1 MGLGEWINE
10 SEWDKNRVSLM
21 QSGNVQSLLHYKN
34 RQNIPLETLETGFL
48 GNEEESIYS
57 APAQN

>member
-1 MGLGEWINE
+1 
-10 SEWDKNRVSLM
+10 M